1 MRKALLAASAIL
13 MAGGIA
19 AHAQTTTTPGTSG
32 TSMSNQ
38 CWDVSTNT
46 VKQQAPGSSASGSG
60 SSGSTAGT
68 SAATPGSTTGAASSG
83 GSASTATTTA
93 TTRPSGMQNC

>member
-13 MAGGIA
+13 IAGGIA
-19 AHAQTTTTPGTSG
+19 AHAQNTTTTPG

-46 VKQQAPGSSASGSG
+46 VKHQAPGSSASGTG
-60 SSGSTAGT
+60 STGSTAST
-68 SAATPGSTTGAASSG
+68 SSTTQGSTTGAASSG
-83 GSASTATTTA
+83 GSASTATT
-93 TTRPSGMQNC
+93 RPSGMPNC

>member
-1 MRKALLAASAIL
+1 MRKALLTAAAIL

-19 AHAQTTTTPGTSG
+19 AHAQNTTTPGSS

-46 VKQQAPGSSASGSG
+46 VKQQAPGASGSG
-60 SSGSTAGT
+60 SASTGSTAST
-68 SAATPGSTTGAASSG
+68 SATAPGSTTGAASSG
-83 GSASTATTTA
+83 GSSSTATS
-93 TTRPSGMQNC
+93 RPSGMQNC

>member
-19 AHAQTTTTPGTSG
+19 GHAQTQTTPGGS

-46 VKQQAPGSSASGSG
+46 IKQQAPGSTASGSAT
-60 SSGSTAGT
+60 SGSPSAST

-83 GSASTATTTA
+83 GSASTATT
-93 TTRPSGMQNC
+93 RPSGMQNC

>member
-19 AHAQTTTTPGTSG
+19 AHAQTPTTPGSSS

-46 VKQQAPGSSASGSG
+46 IKQQAPGSSASGSA
-60 SSGSTAGT
+60 SSGTAGT
-68 SAATPGSTTGAASSG
+68 STSATTPGSTTGAASSG
-83 GSASTATTTA
+83 GSASTATT
-93 TTRPSGMQNC
+93 RPSGMQSC

>member
-19 AHAQTTTTPGTSG
+19 AHAQTTTAPGTSG

-46 VKQQAPGSSASGSG
+46 VKQQAPGSSASGTG

-93 TTRPSGMQNC
+93 ATRPSGMQNC